1 MAKEV
6 ITLKDSFSQ
15 NVLQHA
21 INREMRVLHLS
32 VTQVQGKLASWEGKY
47 HADDPKSLFGKV
59 DDMELIEWI
68 GEQET
73 LSRLRSRLQC
83 LEEIQVESR

>member
-1 MAKEV
+1 MTPKV

-15 NVLQHA
+15 DVLQHA
-21 INREMRVLHLS
+21 INREMRVLHWS
-32 VTQVQGKLASWEGKY
+32 VTQVKTKLASWEGKY
-47 HADDPKSLFGKV
+47 HVDDPKSLFGKV

>member
-15 NVLQHA
+15 DVLQHA

-32 VTQVQGKLASWEGKY
+32 VTQVQAKLTSWEGKY
-47 HADDPKSLFGKV
+47 QADDPKGLFGKV
-59 DDMELIEWI
+59 EDMELVEWI

>member
-1 MAKEV
+1 MSPKV

-32 VTQVQGKLASWEGKY
+32 VTQVQAKLASWEGKY
-47 HADDPKSLFGKV
+47 HVDDPKSLFGKV

-83 LEEIQVESR
+83 LEEIQGESR